1 MPVRA
6 AKDLTSVRVRTAKP
20 KAKQYEIFDRSVGGF
35 ALRVSP
41 TGLKSFVVNYRFNG
55 KSRRYTLGSTTAT
68 SLSDARNE
76 AIRIKNAAK
85 DGIDPQK
92 EKQRQEEAQ
101 QLAKIKEASS
111 DANTF
116 AAVADLFIKRHAV
129 GRGKTPRLK
138 SWKQYDRNLK
148 NHVLPKWGTRQIDEI
163 KRKDVVALLD
173 YVEDNSGLVAANRTL
188 ATVRKLFNWA
198 MLRSL
203 VEFSPIITGMAR
215 PGEKPRDRT
224 LNDAEIKSLWMAAE
238 KFGYPFGHYHRVLL
252 ATGQRKGEIANMC
265 WSDLDIDK
273 AVWTIPSY
281 KTKSDRGDHVVPLN
295 ETALRVIKD
304 IPHAE
309 YSAFVFPAR
318 GNFSNPLSGFS
329 KVKPR
334 LDKMTTSDE
343 FKKAGLVAL
352 SGWTLHDLRRT
363 MATTMGQELQI
374 PPHIIGACLNHSP
387 KASMGVT
394 SVYVRGV
401 PTTQIR
407 EAMDAWSEK
416 LESILNPEPS
426 DNVVSIKR
434 AKRAKK

>member
-238 KFGYPFGHYHRVLL
+238 SLVIRLVITTACCL
-252 ATGQRKGEIANMC
+252 QR
-265 WSDLDIDK
+265 D
-273 AVWTIPSY
+273 
-281 KTKSDRGDHVVPLN
+281 
-295 ETALRVIKD
+295 
-304 IPHAE
+304 
-309 YSAFVFPAR
+309 SA
-318 GNFSNPLSGFS
+318 
-329 KVKPR
+329 KVKLPIC
-334 LDKMTTSDE
+334 
-343 FKKAGLVAL
+343 AGLIWIL
-352 SGWTLHDLRRT
+352 IRPY
-363 MATTMGQELQI
+363 GQSLLTK
-374 PPHIIGACLNHSP
+374 LNRIVGIMLCP
-387 KASMGVT
+387 LMKP
-394 SVYVRGV
+394 R
-401 PTTQIR
+401 
-407 EAMDAWSEK
+407 
-416 LESILNPEPS
+416 
-426 DNVVSIKR
+426 
-434 AKRAKK
+434 